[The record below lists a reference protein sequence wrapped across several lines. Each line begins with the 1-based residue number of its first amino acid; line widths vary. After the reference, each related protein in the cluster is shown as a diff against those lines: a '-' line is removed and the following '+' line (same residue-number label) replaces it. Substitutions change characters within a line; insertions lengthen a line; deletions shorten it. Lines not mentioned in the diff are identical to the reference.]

1 MSIKSFYQDFLFKDI
16 NYNKNEYPN
25 VVMIYNYNVA
35 KNEEFD
41 MSISQDGKD
50 ISIRFS
56 ILSETTKEE
65 KWQRI
70 LAHIETC
77 NSVTLVDDLQL
88 KNEELLHV
96 KQFYMLAYYD
106 VLSKACRKCYCA
118 RED

>member
-50 ISIRFS
+50 IS
-56 ILSETTKEE
+56 
-65 KWQRI
+65 
-70 LAHIETC
+70 
-77 NSVTLVDDLQL
+77 TLEVI
-88 KNEELLHV
+88 
-96 KQFYMLAYYD
+96 
-106 VLSKACRKCYCA
+106 
-118 RED
+118 

>member
-1 MSIKSFYQDFLFKDI
+1 M
-16 NYNKNEYPN
+16 
-25 VVMIYNYNVA
+25 VT
-35 KNEEFD
+35 
-41 MSISQDGKD
+41 IS
-50 ISIRFS
+50 S
-56 ILSETTKEE
+56 LETTKEE

-70 LAHIETC
+70 LAHIENC